1 MNIMTRYFISVKP
14 ANDTF
19 YLGKENTIIS
29 KNEYPTL
36 QQLREAGFESAFKV
50 NEAIKIWKEKD
61 CEGKIF
67 KVEFRQN
74 DIEKSTFT
82 SFEYG
87 EDEFSRNAEKLE
99 FSELINDIP
108 IEEYSFTN
116 VIY

>member
-1 MNIMTRYFISVKP
+1 MTRYFISVKP

-36 QQLREAGFESAFKV
+36 QQLREAGFESIFKV
-50 NEAIKIWKEKD
+50 NEAIKTWKEKD
-61 CEGKIF
+61 CEVRIF

-74 DIEKSTFT
+74 DIERSAFT
-82 SFEYG
+82 SFDYG

-99 FSELINDIP
+99 FSELVNDIP
-108 IEEYSFTN
+108 VEEYSFTN